1 MGSQMSPL
9 RLWLSLYQKRLNVVT
24 NSFDPKRSETSTY
37 LDDIIV
43 HADEGSKIINQIT
56 LTKQEAEDNM
66 RVCFKD
72 EVFTSFRSLFKI
84 VDDSANAKY
93 GKISDGFLG
102 LAPYTA
108 DLEDKE
114 RNFLYQLK
122 TNNLISKTMFSI
134 YLTTKSG
141 NHTHIKFGGYDEEAF
156 TGDIQF
162 IKTRSTES
170 WQLQIDSAKVGNI
183 SIDFASVKKYV
194 HTELTLPFIYVPSA
208 DFTLISKA
216 INSQYDGKGICNP
229 TTN

>member
-1 MGSQMSPL
+1 MQ
-9 RLWLSLYQKRLNVVT
+9 
-24 NSFDPKRSETSTY
+24 
-37 LDDIIV
+37 
-43 HADEGSKIINQIT
+43 
-56 LTKQEAEDNM
+56 
-66 RVCFKD
+66 VCFKD

-84 VDDSANAKY
+84 VDDSANARY

-141 NHTHIKFGGYDEEAF
+141 NHTHIKFGGYDEEAY
-156 TGDIQF
+156 TGDITF

-208 DFTLISKA
+208 DFALISKA
-216 INSQYDGKGICNP
+216 INSQYDGKAICN
-229 TTN
+229 TNTNQCFYNKPCS